1 VILEGKTAIVTGA
14 GGGIGEA
21 IARRFA
27 QEGARVTVA
36 DIDASGGERVV
47 AEIQEAGGAAQFVK
61 ANVAEESDITQM
73 ADATVRTYGAI
84 DVLVNNAGI
93 LRFTPIESLTREQWD
108 LVVGVNL
115 TGPAFCC
122 KHVLPHMRAAGG
134 GSIINVS
141 SINAAVTAPTFAAYA
156 SSKTGLLGLTRSLA
170 LELGPENIRVNA
182 ILPGYIR
189 TPLFMSDAIRLG
201 EGNPDRFIGQLE
213 PRIPLRRIGTPEDVA
228 GVALFLASDDSAYVN
243 GAALS
248 VDAGVAV
255 QL

>member
-1 VILEGKTAIVTGA
+1 VRLEGKVAIVTGA
-14 GGGIGEA
+14 AGGIGEA

-27 QEGARVTVA
+27 REGVQVTVA
-36 DIDASGGERVV
+36 DVDESGGERVV
-47 AEIQEAGGAAQFVK
+47 DEIERAGGVAHLVK
-61 ANVAEESDITQM
+61 ADVGEEADIERMVGETVA
-73 ADATVRTYGAI
+73 TYGAI
-84 DVLVNNAGI
+84 HILVNNAGI
-93 LRFTPIESLTREQWD
+93 LRFTPLESLTREQWD
-108 LVVGVNL
+108 LVVSVNL
-115 TGPAFCC
+115 AGPAFCC

-134 GSIINVS
+134 GSIINIS
-141 SINAAVTAPTFAAYA
+141 SINATVTAPTFAAYA

-182 ILPGYIR
+182 VLPGYIR

-243 GAALS
+243 GSALG

>member
-1 VILEGKTAIVTGA
+1 VRLEDKVAIVTGA
-14 GGGIGEA
+14 AGGIGEA

-27 QEGARVTVA
+27 QEGIRVTVA
-36 DIDASGGERVV
+36 DIDERGGERVV
-47 AEIQEAGGAAQFVK
+47 DDIKKEGGTAQFIR
-61 ANVAEESDITQM
+61 ANVAEEADIEQM
-73 ADATVRTYGAI
+73 VAATVGAYGAI
-84 DVLVNNAGI
+84 QVLVNNAGI
-93 LRFTPIESLTREQWD
+93 LRFTPLESLTREQWD
-108 LVVGVNL
+108 LVLSVNL

-122 KHVLPHMRAAGG
+122 KHVLPHMREAGG
-134 GSIINVS
+134 GSIINLS

-201 EGNPDRFIGQLE
+201 EGNPDRFIGGLE
-213 PRIPLRRIGTPEDVA
+213 PRIPLRRIGTSEEVA
-228 GVALFLASDDSAYVN
+228 GVALFLASDDSTYVN
-243 GAALS
+243 GSALG

>member
-1 VILEGKTAIVTGA
+1 VRLEDKVAIVTGA

-27 QEGARVTVA
+27 QEGIRVTVA
-36 DIDASGGERVV
+36 DIDEHGGERVIDNIKHAGGV
-47 AEIQEAGGAAQFVK
+47 AQFLKVDVAQEADIEQMVDRTVGA
-61 ANVAEESDITQM
+61 
-73 ADATVRTYGAI
+73 YGAI
-84 DVLVNNAGI
+84 HILVNNAGI
-93 LRFTPIESLTREQWD
+93 LRFTPLESLTREQWD

-115 TGPAFCC
+115 TGPAFCS
-122 KHVLPHMRAAGG
+122 KHVLPSMRAAGG
-134 GSIINVS
+134 GSIINIS
-141 SINAAVTAPTFAAYA
+141 SINATVTAPTFAAYA

-201 EGNPDRFIGQLE
+201 DGNPDRFIGQLE
-213 PRIPLRRIGTPEDVA
+213 PRIPLRRIGTPDEVA

-243 GAALS
+243 GSALG

>member
-1 VILEGKTAIVTGA
+1 LEGKVAIVTGA
-14 GGGIGEA
+14 GGGIGED

-27 QEGARVTVA
+27 QEGVKVTVA
-36 DIDASGGERVV
+36 DIDECGSERVV
-47 AEIQEAGGAAQFVK
+47 DEIREAGGAAQFVR
-61 ANVAEESDITQM
+61 ANVAEEADIEQM
-73 ADATVRTYGAI
+73 VDATVEAYGAI
-84 DVLVNNAGI
+84 HILVNNAGI

-108 LVVGVNL
+108 LVMGVNL

-122 KHVLPHMRAAGG
+122 KHVLPYMRRAGG
-134 GSIINVS
+134 GSIINIS
-141 SINAAVTAPTFAAYA
+141 SINAVVTAPTFAAYA

-213 PRIPLRRIGTPEDVA
+213 SHIPLRRIGAPENVA

-243 GAALS
+243 GSALG

>member
-1 VILEGKTAIVTGA
+1 LEGRVAIVTGA

-21 IARRFA
+21 IAQRLA

-36 DIDASGGERVV
+36 DVDKRGGERVV
-47 AEIQEAGGAAQFVK
+47 DEIKKAGGAAQYLK
-61 ANVAEESDITQM
+61 TDVAEEADIEQM
-73 ADATVRTYGAI
+73 VDTTVEAYGAI
-84 DVLVNNAGI
+84 HILVNNAGI
-93 LRFTPIESLTREQWD
+93 LRFTPLESLTREQWD

-122 KHVLPHMRAAGG
+122 KHVLPYMRAAGG
-134 GSIINVS
+134 GSIINIS

-213 PRIPLRRIGTPEDVA
+213 PRIPLRRIGTTEDVA

-243 GAALS
+243 GSALG

>member
-1 VILEGKTAIVTGA
+1 VRLEGKVAIVTGA
-14 GGGIGEA
+14 GGGIGEG

-27 QEGARVTVA
+27 QEGVKVTVA
-36 DIDASGGERVV
+36 DIDERGSERVV
-47 AEIQEAGGAAQFVK
+47 DEIREARGEAQFVR
-61 ANVAEESDITQM
+61 ANVADEADIQQM
-73 ADATVRTYGAI
+73 VDATVAAYGAVHI
-84 DVLVNNAGI
+84 LVNNAGI
-93 LRFTPIESLTREQWD
+93 LRFTPIEGLTREQWD
-108 LVVGVNL
+108 LVIGVNL

-134 GSIINVS
+134 GSIINIS
-141 SINAAVTAPTFAAYA
+141 SINAVVTAPTFAAYA

-170 LELGPENIRVNA
+170 LELGPDNIRVNA

-213 PRIPLRRIGTPEDVA
+213 PRIPLRRVGSPEDIA
-228 GVALFLASDDSAYVN
+228 GTALFLASDDSAYVN
-243 GAALS
+243 GSALG